1 MLVSCTVGDNHS
13 GRITSNSEEI
23 LLVDNVVLNLF
34 DQETFDTQRQLWLDQ
49 ELQNYS
55 FCLNN
60 KSSPSLPPWS
70 STVVIKN
77 GIVDSVSPNNPAYG
91 DTWQEFAVPI
101 SGIFDFIV
109 RSKELVVANASKI
122 ENKDPEFQYSY
133 SLEIEYN
140 SEYHFPQSFSSTFV
154 FNPKDPTKKLEGN
167 SSCSNMTITNFSI
180 DQ

>member
-1 MLVSCTVGDNHS
+1 MLVSCTVGDDHS
-13 GRITSNSEEI
+13 GRITSNSEIPLE
-23 LLVDNVVLNLF
+23 DNVVLNLF

-55 FCLNN
+55 FCLYNE
-60 KSSPSLPPWS
+60 SAPGVAWR

-77 GIVDSVSPNNPAYG
+77 GIVDSVSPDNPAYG

-109 RSKELVVANASKI
+109 RSKELVVADASKI

-140 SEYHFPQSFSSTFV
+140 SEYHFPESFSSTFV
-154 FNPKDPTKKLEGN
+154 FNPKDPTEELEGN
-167 SSCSNMTITNFSI
+167 GRCGYMTITNFSI